1 MWIWEV
7 IRFMLIGSI
16 ISKKRTELHIS
27 REELAKAVGVSPQ
40 DISHWE
46 NNWSL
51 PSIDKI
57 TRIADALQVGTG
69 SLLNNGSQEYD
80 WEIHDQMFSAEHM
93 FIRLKTIAEIK
104 GLRETYKALYYAREK
119 HKDQLRKKPKF
130 SDAKIPYI
138 SHPLMMACH
147 AQSMGINEDA
157 ILAVILLHDVCE
169 DCGVLPDELPFS
181 EEIRT
186 AVDLLTKQKP
196 DNISKEE
203 YTVEY
208 YRGISSNRIAS
219 LVKIID
225 RCNNVSTMAL
235 SFSDQKL
242 SAYIDETEKY
252 VLPLISQM
260 KRMYPDDN
268 NVIFL
273 VKYQILSVL
282 ESLKAMLM
290 GR

>member
-1 MWIWEV
+1 
-7 IRFMLIGSI
+7 MLIGSI
-16 ISKKRTELHIS
+16 IAHKRSELHIS
-27 REELAKAVGVSPQ
+27 REELAKAIGVSPQ
-40 DISHWE
+40 DISRWE

-51 PSIDKI
+51 PDIEQVG
-57 TRIADALQVGTG
+57 RIAEALHVGTG
-69 SLLNNGSQEYD
+69 SLFNENPTEYS

-93 FIRLKTIAEIK
+93 FTRLKTIAEIK
-104 GLRETYKALYYAREK
+104 GLRETYKALYYAREN

-147 AQSMGINEDA
+147 AQSMGIDEDA
-157 ILAVILLHDVCE
+157 VLAVILLHDVCE
-169 DCGVLPDELPFS
+169 DCGVSPDALPFS
-181 EEIRT
+181 EEVRT

-203 YTVEY
+203 YTAQY
-208 YRGISSNRIAS
+208 YQGIGSNRLAS

-235 SFSDQKL
+235 SFSDEKL

-252 VLPLISQM
+252 VLPLMSQM
-260 KRMYPDDN
+260 KRLYPDDN

-273 VKYQILSVL
+273 VKYQILSDL
-282 ESLKAMLM
+282 ESLKAMLT

>member
-1 MWIWEV
+1 
-7 IRFMLIGSI
+7 
-16 ISKKRTELHIS
+16 
-27 REELAKAVGVSPQ
+27 
-40 DISHWE
+40 
-46 NNWSL
+46 
-51 PSIDKI
+51 
-57 TRIADALQVGTG
+57 
-69 SLLNNGSQEYD
+69 
-80 WEIHDQMFSAEHM
+80 MFT
-93 FIRLKTIAEIK
+93 RLKTIAEIK

-203 YTVEY
+203 YTAEY
-208 YRGISSNRIAS
+208 YRGIGSNRIAS
-219 LVKIID
+219 LVKML
-225 RCNNVSTMAL
+225 TPL
-235 SFSDQKL
+235 SG
-242 SAYIDETEKY
+242 
-252 VLPLISQM
+252 VGR
-260 KRMYPDDN
+260 KR
-268 NVIFL
+268 
-273 VKYQILSVL
+273 SVV
-282 ESLKAMLM
+282 MP
-290 GR
+290 